1 MPWVVFLDDDLKE
14 DGSKDWSDESCPDE
28 HTVHEYISTL
38 CISKYALQRQVQE
51 LTQNLAKS
59 CRREEQMNNCIS
71 ELAESKNE
79 LERKLARQMK
89 KQQSI
94 DKRKLQLAIYAFD
107 EM

>member
-1 MPWVVFLDDDLKE
+1 
-14 DGSKDWSDESCPDE
+14 
-28 HTVHEYISTL
+28 
-38 CISKYALQRQVQE
+38 
-51 LTQNLAKS
+51 
-59 CRREEQMNNCIS
+59 MNNCIS